1 VRCLGGVIRHVGTE
15 AKEKARVSDRVAAAG
30 ISGKA
35 LSGKPRHAW
44 LRSDAA
50 RGLSL
55 LSPTLFVVVA
65 AMAVPL
71 ALMVAYSFWSQ
82 SYVTLDTSF
91 TLKNYQDV
99 FSREIYRI
107 LFLRSV
113 AISALVTL
121 ITVLLAY
128 PIAYFVAF
136 DVKRHKLL
144 WLILLTLPFWT
155 SYLLRV
161 FSWKVILGY
170 NGVINSGLMSLGIIA
185 EPLQFL
191 LYNPF
196 SVIVTL
202 AHAWATFAI
211 LPIYVSLEKIDRT
224 LLEAATDLGDGP
236 VRRFFRVTLP
246 LSMPGVI
253 AASVLIFIPTVGDYV
268 TPTLVGGTGG
278 VMIANIIQAQFGKA
292 NNWPLGSALAIST
305 MLAVTAIACLSIW
318 LSKRSVAAIK

>member
-1 VRCLGGVIRHVGTE
+1 MGGVIRHVRTE
-15 AKEKARVSDRVAAAG
+15 PREKARLSDPMTAG
-30 ISGKA
+30 FRGGARLLWARSEA
-35 LSGKPRHAW
+35 L
-44 LRSDAA
+44 
-50 RGLSL
+50 RGFAL

-99 FSREIYRI
+99 FSREIYRV

-121 ITVLLAY
+121 VTVLLAY

-170 NGVINSGLMSLGIIA
+170 NGVINSGLMSLGLIS

-196 SVIVTL
+196 AVIVTL
-202 AHAWATFAI
+202 AHAWAAFAI

-268 TPTLVGGTGG
+268 TPTMVGGTGG

-305 MLAVTAIACLSIW
+305 MLAVTAIACLTIW
-318 LSKRSVAAIK
+318 LSRRGVASIK

>member
-1 VRCLGGVIRHVGTE
+1 MSDPMTAGFQGGARLLWARSE
-15 AKEKARVSDRVAAAG
+15 A
-30 ISGKA
+30 
-35 LSGKPRHAW
+35 
-44 LRSDAA
+44 LR
-50 RGLSL
+50 GFTL

-99 FSREIYRI
+99 FSREIYRV

-113 AISALVTL
+113 GISALVTL
-121 ITVLLAY
+121 VTVLLAY

-170 NGVINSGLMSLGIIA
+170 NGVINSGLMSLGLIS

-196 SVIVTL
+196 AVIVTL
-202 AHAWATFAI
+202 AHAWAAFAI

-268 TPTLVGGTGG
+268 TPTMVGGTGG

-292 NNWPLGSALAIST
+292 NNWPLGSALAITT
-305 MLAVTAIACLSIW
+305 MLGVTAIACLTIW
-318 LSKRSVAAIK
+318 LSKRGVASIK